1 MTSSR
6 PHPQEIEIMSNKFAR
21 HFFIILC
28 LCLSSFGALA
38 QSQETSSAS
47 NLPPITVNV
56 RQYTFFLKPGGSF
69 TFSLPKVASPIRI
82 EISFPS
88 TNAGVQTPSELMWAL
103 VNLDSDS
110 HNITWIGSN
119 SDGSALG
126 SNSLTG
132 SGIIANIYGGS
143 APTTIA
149 SLIVANASAGTLSVT
164 QSSTTT
170 SITGKY
176 IVREYF

>member
-1 MTSSR
+1 
-6 PHPQEIEIMSNKFAR
+6 MSNKLAL
-21 HFFIILC
+21 HLCILC
-28 LCLSSFGALA
+28 LCVSSLGVVA
-38 QSQETSSAS
+38 QAQETSSAAKA
-47 NLPPITVNV
+47 LPPITVNV

-69 TFSLPKVASPIRI
+69 TFPLPKVASPIRI
-82 EISFPS
+82 EISSPS
-88 TNAGVQTPSELMWAL
+88 TNGGVQTPSELMWAL

-110 HNITWIGSN
+110 HQITWIGSN

-132 SGIIANIYGGS
+132 TGVLANIYGGS